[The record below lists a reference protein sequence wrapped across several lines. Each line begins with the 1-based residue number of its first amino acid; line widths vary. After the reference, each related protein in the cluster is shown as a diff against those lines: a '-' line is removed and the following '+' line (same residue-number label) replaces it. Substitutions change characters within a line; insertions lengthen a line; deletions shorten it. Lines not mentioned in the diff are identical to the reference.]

1 MKKKGIKWKNLPVTP
16 VEVEDCADL
25 ETNDYALCVHCGAS
39 HHMDEAHTC
48 DIKLEFGPPGV
59 GKINSSMTAMESAQ
73 KYIDEQIESGPEK
86 DSPLYDDFIGRLSA
100 SPAGQLI
107 QAQTLKQVAQKYIDE
122 HESVDIEAMKT
133 KLLRYSFEDVL
144 HMLVFK
150 DPEDTFSYLTKTEK
164 DIIGSQENFDRLL
177 STLRDGDE

>member
-48 DIKLEFGPPGV
+48 VDPDKPL
-59 GKINSSMTAMESAQ
+59 TAMESAQ

-177 STLRDGDE
+177 STLRNEDE